1 MSLWTAEQRRIPGGV
16 QLHWRRDGQP
26 GTLAEWVMALRDEPQ
41 ARAALS
47 QTLAQTPYAA
57 IFWES
62 LPLARATAQG
72 PARQDVLD
80 AASLARVTA
89 DAAPF
94 AAQLKAQPGAAVV
107 RFENLSGD
115 ALLVVP
121 AALTAPAAYPHL
133 AAFTRLAPAAQQDAL
148 WAEVGRAAAP
158 FLAQEAPR
166 WLSTAGLGVSWLH
179 VRLDTRP
186 KYYRSAELRRWPP
199 S

>member
-1 MSLWTAEQRRIPGGV
+1 MSLWSAEQRRIPGGL
-16 QLHWRRDGQP
+16 QLLWRRDGQP
-26 GTLAEWVMALRDEPQ
+26 APLAAWILALRDEPQ

-47 QTLAQTPYAA
+47 QTLAQAPYKAF
-57 IFWES
+57 FWES
-62 LPLARATAQG
+62 LPLAQATAQR

-80 AASLARVTA
+80 AASLALVTP
-89 DAAPF
+89 DPQPF
-94 AAQLKAQPGAAVV
+94 AAQLKAQPGASVV

-121 AALTAPAAYPHL
+121 AALTTPSAYPHL

-186 KYYRSAELRRWPP
+186 KYYRSVELRRWPLA
-199 S
+199 

>member
-1 MSLWTAEQRRIPGGV
+1 MSLWTAEPRRVPGGV

-26 GTLAEWVMALRDEPQ
+26 ATLAEWVIALRDEPP

-47 QTLAQTPYAA
+47 QTLAQTPYKAF
-57 IFWES
+57 FWES

-80 AASLARVTA
+80 AERLALVGP
-89 DAAPF
+89 DLQPF
-94 AAQLKAQPGAAVV
+94 AAQLKAQPRASVV

-121 AALTAPAAYPHL
+121 APLTTHDAYPHL

-186 KYYRSAELRRWPP
+186 KYYRSLELRRWPQ

>member
-1 MSLWTAEQRRIPGGV
+1 MSVWSAEQRRIPGGV

-26 GTLAEWVMALRDEPQ
+26 ATLAEWILALRDAPQ
-41 ARAALS
+41 ARVALNH
-47 QTLAQTPYAA
+47 TLAQTPYKAF
-57 IFWES
+57 FWES
-62 LPLARATAQG
+62 LPLARATAQR

-80 AASLARVTA
+80 ADRLALVA
-89 DAAPF
+89 PDPQPF
-94 AAQLKAQPGAAVV
+94 AAQLRAQPGAAVV

-115 ALLVVP
+115 ARLIVP
-121 AALTAPAAYPHL
+121 AALTTHDAYPHL

-148 WAEVGRAAAP
+148 WAEVGRVAAP

-186 KYYRSAELRRWPP
+186 KYYRSVELRRWPQG
-199 S
+199 

>member
-1 MSLWTAEQRRIPGGV
+1 MSLWSAESRRIPGGV

-26 GTLAEWVMALRDEPQ
+26 ATLAEWVIALRDEPQ
-41 ARAALS
+41 ARATLN
-47 QTLAQTPYAA
+47 QTLAQTPYKAF
-57 IFWES
+57 FWES
-62 LPLARATAQG
+62 LPLARATAQR

-80 AASLARVTA
+80 AERLALLSP
-89 DAAPF
+89 DLQPF
-94 AAQLKAQPGAAVV
+94 AAQLKAQPRASVV

-121 AALTAPAAYPHL
+121 APLTTHDAYPHL
-133 AAFTRLAPAAQQDAL
+133 AAFTRLAPAAQQDVL

-158 FLAQEAPR
+158 FLVQEAPR

-186 KYYRSAELRRWPP
+186 KYYRSLELRRWPQ